1 MRMNLGVSCLGAVF
15 TSCLLLASAC
25 SGKNADGAE
34 VNSGGNGSGATG
46 NTGAG
51 ASSST
56 TGAGNSA
63 GTYLNVGTGAG
74 TGADSDA
81 GTSTDGGTDLC
92 NGATLGVK
100 GTWGAGD
107 VFASWLS
114 SRSNSGATALA
125 DQTLT
130 PALLASYQVIIVENV
145 SHNHPYSADEVKALS
160 DWVSKGGGLM
170 TLSGYSPDSTEV
182 ENVNRLLT
190 PFSISYGTDHI
201 LPKGIG
207 NTTVP
212 ITIWNPHPIDTGVT
226 AVGVDNGYPL
236 MGMGDVIATGGG
248 DNLGLAQTVGN
259 GHVFAWAD
267 EWITYNSEWN
277 SHPDYQVQTFWVNAV
292 KWLTVAS
299 QCQVSAPPIP
309 LK

>member
-1 MRMNLGVSCLGAVF
+1 MKLGTSCLVVVG
-15 TSCLLLASAC
+15 SCLLLASAC
-25 SGKNADGAE
+25 SGNSDGSN
-34 VNSGGNGSGATG
+34 VNSGNNGSGATG
-46 NTGAG
+46 NTG
-51 ASSST
+51 

-63 GTYLNVGTGAG
+63 GISLNVGTGNN
-74 TGADSDA
+74 TGSDSDA
-81 GTSTDGGTDLC
+81 GPGTGGGTDLC

-130 PALLASYQVIIVENV
+130 PTLLSSFQVIIVEDV

-160 DWVSKGGGLM
+160 DWVGKGGGLM
-170 TLSGYSPDSTEV
+170 TLIGYSANSTEV
-182 ENVNRLLT
+182 DNVNRLLA

-201 LPKGIG
+201 LPKGAG
-207 NTTVP
+207 NSTVP
-212 ITIWNPHPIDTGVT
+212 ITMWNPHAIDAGVT

-248 DNLGLAQTVGN
+248 YNLGLAQTSGS

-292 KWLTVAS
+292 KWLTVAT
-299 QCQVSAPPIP
+299 QCQVSPPP
-309 LK
+309 NPPK